1 MTDRKTRLS
10 PLVLSLLLALPFAS
24 PAPAADGEATV
35 ILRPAAPPSAI
46 EQARFERWYR
56 AWREETATFRPTF
69 AAAVRAA
76 AGSDR
81 ELRPH
86 CEPLAASVL
95 GVDRDRVLPAPEPAA
110 DLHLRRALRAVTLAA
125 VSCLRGRPYAARGR
139 LRTAGDEF
147 RRVERLLRRYRRPGA
162 PRDEREAGVVIA
174 PRKDGTPGDG
184 PKGDP

>member
-1 MTDRKTRLS
+1 MNRSTRLS
-10 PLVLSLLLALPFAS
+10 PLVLALLLSLPFAL
-24 PAPAADGEATV
+24 AADADGEGAV
-35 ILRPAAPPSAI
+35 VLRSAAPPTAL
-46 EQARFERWYR
+46 ERARFERWHR
-56 AWREETATFRPTF
+56 AWREETAAFRPAF

-81 ELRPH
+81 QLRPH
-86 CEPLAASVL
+86 CAPLAASIL
-95 GVDRDRVLPAPEPAA
+95 GVDRGRVLPAPEPAA

-139 LRTAGDEF
+139 LRAAGEEF
-147 RRVERLLRRYRRPGA
+147 RRVERLLRRYRRSAASREESGA
-162 PRDEREAGVVIA
+162 GAVIA